1 MTAFGEFASSGLD
14 VSAES
19 TRGATRRRRTARA
32 FGLFGCVGVL
42 VGCGATTDG
51 SQMTSSA
58 VTTASTTAATP
69 SGVPQ
74 VTPPVTTTTP
84 PGVVTPQP
92 GVPTVVEPVPVP
104 STPGTGETST
114 TTTTAPTP
122 ATTEPVTEADL
133 ALIDDLEDG
142 NAVIAEFEE
151 RQGQWSAYN
160 DATSGATQ
168 TPAAGKAVTPEA
180 GGANGSQFA
189 LHTSGSGFSEWGAG
203 IQLDFKN
210 SGSGASSREPF
221 DASHYAGISFYA
233 KGSGSPRVELATPA
247 TTDSAGGGSCT
258 ESCFDTHGKS
268 ITLGADWA
276 LFTIPFD
283 DLVQE
288 GWGAEA
294 AFSPAE
300 LLGLAFKVSGSADAP
315 ADFDFWI
322 DDVRFV
328 DEAGNP
334 GGTPGGSTP
343 TPPATPEPEP
353 EPVSMDPT
361 SEPGQCSD
369 MGGYNGNG
377 SVTYYYFDQG
387 SSEVN
392 CSYAIVGRNPDKVAH
407 IATGDGGY
415 FGAMNTADYNNAAMC
430 GACVEV
436 TRDGNRKAVVT
447 IVDQCPVDTNPKCQ
461 KGHIDLSVAAFDQL
475 GNRGNEGYLGT
486 GNGGQAGSISWKY
499 VECPTSENISFK
511 LKEPDNA
518 NWNQLLVQGH
528 KYPIKSVQ
536 IGGQEAT
543 RQSYNYWE
551 PPNGKMGKA
560 PYEVKVTDINGG
572 VVTAFVPQT
581 AGDVDSGVQL
591 SCQ

>member
-1 MTAFGEFASSGLD
+1 M
-14 VSAES
+14 
-19 TRGATRRRRTARA
+19 
-32 FGLFGCVGVL
+32 

-51 SQMTSSA
+51 SQMTSSP
-58 VTTASTTAATP
+58 VTTATTTGAIP

-74 VTPPVTTTTP
+74 VTPTTVTPTPTAVTP
-84 PGVVTPQP
+84 PSVTPP
-92 GVPTVVEPVPVP
+92 VVDTS
-104 STPGTGETST
+104 STPTPSGTGETSVATVPT
-114 TTTTAPTP
+114 TPE
-122 ATTEPVTEADL
+122 ATTEPVVEVDL

-142 NAVIAEFEE
+142 NAVIAEHEE

-180 GGANGSQFA
+180 GGANGSQYA

-210 SGSGASSREPF
+210 AGSGASSREPF
-221 DASHYAGISFYA
+221 DASRYQGLSFYA

-247 TTDSAGGGSCT
+247 TTDSAGGGSCA
-258 ESCFDTHGKS
+258 EGCFDTHGKV

-276 LFTIPFD
+276 LFTIPFG

-288 GWGAEA
+288 GWGTEA

-300 LLGLAFKVSGSADAP
+300 LLGLAFKVSGNADAP
-315 ADFDFWI
+315 ADFDFWV

-328 DEAGNP
+328 DEAGSP

-343 TPPATPEPEP
+343 TPVPDEP

-361 SEPGQCSD
+361 SEPGQCTD
-369 MGGYNGNG
+369 MGSYNGNG

-415 FGAMNTADYNNAAMC
+415 FGAMNTTDYNNAAMC

-436 TRDGNRKAVVT
+436 TRDGNRKVVIT
-447 IVDQCPVDTNPKCQ
+447 IVDQCPVATNPKCQ
-461 KGHIDLSVAAFDQL
+461 KGHIDLSLAAFDQV
-475 GNRGNEGYLGT
+475 GNRGGEGYLGT
-486 GNGGQAGSISWKY
+486 GNGGQVGSISWKY
-499 VECPTSENISFK
+499 VECPTAENISFK

-560 PYEVKVTDINGG
+560 PYEVKVTDVNGG
-572 VVTAFVPQT
+572 VVTAFVEQT
-581 AGDVDSGVQL
+581 AGDIDSGVQL